1 MIVVVMLSQLALIRT
16 YNSYYYYTTY
26 NIYISS
32 RDLLVL
38 SFSVIGYNRIVSFVY
53 FSFVVDL

>member
-1 MIVVVMLSQLALIRT
+1 MMSISFKNKNI
-16 YNSYYYYTTY
+16 
-26 NIYISS
+26 IYISS

-53 FSFVVDL
+53 LSFVVVDL